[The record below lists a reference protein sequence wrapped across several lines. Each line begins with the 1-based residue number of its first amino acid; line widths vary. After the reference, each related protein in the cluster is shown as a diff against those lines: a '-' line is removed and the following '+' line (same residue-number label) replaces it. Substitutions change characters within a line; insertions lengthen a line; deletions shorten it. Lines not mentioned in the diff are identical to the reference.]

1 GYVTTLLGRR
11 RQLPEINVSNRNRRQ
26 FAERMAINTPIQG
39 TASDIIKLAMIKV
52 DEELRAQQAQAK
64 LLLQIHDELVLEVP
78 EDELDSVA
86 AMVKE
91 TMESV
96 MVLDVPLKVNT
107 EVGLSLDKGE

>member
-1 GYVTTLLGRR
+1 
-11 RQLPEINVSNRNRRQ
+11 LPEINASNRNRRQ

-39 TASDIIKLAMIKV
+39 TASDIIKLAMLKV
-52 DEELRAQQAQAK
+52 HEQLIAQQAQAR

-78 EDELDSVA
+78 EDELESVA
-86 AMVKE
+86 ALVKE

-107 EVGLSLDKGE
+107 EVGGSLDKG

>member
-1 GYVTTLLGRR
+1 
-11 RQLPEINVSNRNRRQ
+11 
-26 FAERMAINTPIQG
+26 
-39 TASDIIKLAMIKV
+39 
-52 DEELRAQQAQAK
+52 QQAQAK

-107 EVGLSLDKGE
+107 EVGLSLDKGK